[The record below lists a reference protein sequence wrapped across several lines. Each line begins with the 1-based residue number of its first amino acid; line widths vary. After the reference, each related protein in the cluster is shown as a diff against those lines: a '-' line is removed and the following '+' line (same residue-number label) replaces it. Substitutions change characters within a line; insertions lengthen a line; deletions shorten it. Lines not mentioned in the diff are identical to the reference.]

1 MPTGEDR
8 ESPSSKALAS
18 RLAKYAYASSGPSP
32 RRAVAA
38 ASTRSAQV
46 SPTGSRLP
54 TGQAEGVLQDEAAEV
69 DFDPSRSVAGP
80 SRWQDISVAPSGKR
94 KTPTKEAS
102 SPGSKKAKKV
112 PRPYAGPEVYAH
124 LKNTPDHLGVGL
136 DSE

>member
-8 ESPSSKALAS
+8 ESPASKALAS
-18 RLAKYAYASSGPSP
+18 RLAKYAYASTGPSP

-46 SPTGSRLP
+46 SPTDSRLP
-54 TGQAEGVLQDEAAEV
+54 ENQAEGLLKDGAAKV
-69 DFDPSRSVAGP
+69 DFDHSRPVAGP
-80 SRWQDISVAPSGKR
+80 SRKRDIPVTSSGKR
-94 KTPTKEAS
+94 KTTTKEAS
-102 SPGSKKAKKV
+102 SPGFKKAKKV

-124 LKNTPDHLGVGL
+124 LNNTPDHLAVGL